1 MSEQEIEAYLYKFNH
16 ASNLGI
22 VDLWAEMDLVWNYFG
37 LDNSSAIG
45 AQKNIG
51 EFYGH
56 PVWILNGLFSA
67 ADQESI
73 AHRESIGDYL
83 SSLPGSATFRV
94 ADIGGGSGVL
104 AQTISLKLG
113 QDAVVEIIEPYPSDY
128 FIKKNQF
135 NRTVSYKKAGEIGV
149 YDVAT
154 IQDVLEHVDDP
165 VKMSFETLSH
175 LKNGGYAVFA
185 SCFYPVILCHLPS
198 TFYLRHTFRYLLN
211 IPGLLYVGNVPGVP
225 HALVF
230 QKTGDI
236 QLSSLQRRARIAK
249 PIGSLLNWLQEIKRK
264 VSRR

>member
-1 MSEQEIEAYLYKFNH
+1 MNEKDIEAYLDKFKH
-16 ASNLGI
+16 AKSLSI
-22 VDLWAEMDLVWNYFG
+22 KDLWLEMDLIWNYLG
-37 LDNSSAIG
+37 LDNSRAIG

-73 AHRESIGDYL
+73 AHRDSIGDYL
-83 SSLPGSATFRV
+83 SSLPGSANFRV

-104 AQTISLKLG
+104 AQTISSKLG
-113 QDAVVEIIEPYPSDY
+113 KYATVEIIEPYPSEY
-128 FIKKNQF
+128 FIKKNEI
-135 NRTVSYKKAGEIGV
+135 NAAVSYRKTGESGV

-154 IQDVLEHVDDP
+154 MQDVLEHVDDP
-165 VKMSFETLSH
+165 VKMTFETLSL

-211 IPGLLYVGNVPGVP
+211 IPGLLYVGHVPGVP
-225 HALVF
+225 HALIF
-230 QKTGDI
+230 QKTGEI
-236 QLSSLQRRARIAK
+236 QLSTLLRRAPIARVY
-249 PIGSLLNWLQEIKRK
+249 GALLNWLQKIKNGL
-264 VSRR
+264 S

>member
-1 MSEQEIEAYLYKFNH
+1 MSEKEIELYLDKFNH
-16 ASNLGI
+16 ARNLSI
-22 VDLWAEMDLVWNYFG
+22 VDLWEEMDRVWNYLN

-45 AQKNIG
+45 TQKNIG

-56 PVWILNGLFSA
+56 PVWILNGIFSST
-67 ADQESI
+67 DPESI

-83 SSLPGSATFRV
+83 SSLSGSATFRV

-104 AQTISLKLG
+104 AQTISSKLG
-113 QDAVVEIIEPYPSDY
+113 KDATVEIIEPYPSEY

-135 NRTVSYKKAGEIGV
+135 NKSVSYKKTGDLEI

-165 VKMSFETLSH
+165 INMSFETLSL
-175 LKNGGYAVFA
+175 LKKGGYAIFA

-198 TFYLRHTFRYLLN
+198 TFYLRHTFKYLFN
-211 IPGLLYVGNVPGVP
+211 IPGLSYVGQVPGVP

-230 QKTGDI
+230 KKNGEI
-236 QLSSLQRRARIAK
+236 QLSDLLRRARVAK
-249 PIGSLLNWLQEIKRK
+249 VFGTLLNCFQKIKNKLQK
-264 VSRR
+264 

>member
-1 MSEQEIEAYLYKFNH
+1 MNKQEIEDYLNKFNF
-16 ASNLGI
+16 AKGLSI
-22 VDLWAEMDLVWNYFG
+22 EELWREMDLVWNDLG
-37 LDNSSAIG
+37 LDNLKAI
-45 AQKNIG
+45 ATQKNIG

-73 AHRESIGDYL
+73 AHRESIGEYL
-83 SSLPGSATFRV
+83 GSLPGSATFRV

-104 AQTISLKLG
+104 AQTISSRLG
-113 QDAVVEIIEPYPSDY
+113 KDAAVEIIEPYPSKY

-135 NRTVSYKKAGEIGV
+135 NSAISYKKSGGFGV
-149 YDVAT
+149 YDVAI

-165 VKMSFETLSH
+165 VKMTFETISL

-198 TFYLRHTFRYLLN
+198 TFYLRHTFRYLLS
-211 IPGLLYVGNVPGVP
+211 IPGLMYIGNVPGVP

-230 QKTGDI
+230 KKIGEV
-236 QLSSLQRRARIAK
+236 QLSNLLWRARIATLY
-249 PIGSLLNWLQEIKRK
+249 GASLNWLQKIKNCLNKR
-264 VSRR
+264 